1 MNTRL
6 TWEGTVEGGEE
17 VSSITLAL
25 PKGATFDG
33 STTRITVLDGL
44 TRIDV
49 SGTAQSNGDSI
60 TVTFDEPIGAGA
72 LVRLEITGMRGDEK
86 KEFTVTLGSDEALQ
100 STSTDTSTE
109 GTDSGTDSNSDIQQQ
124 LEQWYEQMQQQNST
138 NGSTGSRGS
147 SGSSTTNST
156 NGYMLTGDQVR
167 TAQVIAD
174 QVGVDEV
181 VAGVMP
187 EQKERKVRELQSAGG
202 RVAMPKHS
210 FVRLNEE
217 RDAAGE
223 QVFANPRNAAAGSLR
238 QKDPKV
244 TAHRDLETFIY
255 AVADEEP
262 LTVSTQSTFLDWL
275 GECGFS
281 VNSHARRVTSS
292 REVHDFCADALAHRD
307 ELDYDIDGVVVKVD
321 SFAGQAAL
329 GFTARAPRWAIAFK
343 FPPEE
348 KRTVLREIRVQ
359 VGRTGVLTPVAEFDP
374 VVVAGSTI
382 ARATLHNI
390 DEIRRKDVR
399 VGDTIVVHKAGDVI
413 PEVVGPVDDDGH
425 AARPVWQMPC
435 TCPSCGSTVVRE
447 EGEVAYRCLSI
458 DCPAQASERLIHW
471 GSRNAMHVHASIA
484 RRVAAAGL
492 SLSLALLPLAGCA
505 LSSSDDSGSSST
517 SVATTGSTASTIV
530 ASGDAVQVLDDTD
543 VFTDRDL
550 DPSYDESEAITLAL
564 SDSGSTVSGGGVD
577 IDGSTVTITTAG
589 TYVVSGTLSDG
600 RIVVNADDSSKVQIV
615 LDGASVSCSSS
626 AALYVINAD
635 KVFLTLADGTT
646 NALATTGDFVETDDN
661 NVDGA
666 VFAKDDLTING
677 TGALDVT
684 CSAGHGIVCKNDL
697 RLVSGA
703 VSVNASS
710 HAIQAKD
717 SVAVC
722 GGTWD
727 LAGGTDGI
735 HCANDEDTAKGWIYV
750 TGGTIGI
757 TAASDGFDASG
768 VLQID
773 GGTITVNAG
782 DDGIHEQDGHL
793 HDAGLPLCPD
803 LRDRGLRAGLRRQ
816 ELRRYREPRGR
827 ARRDRR

>member
-1 MNTRL
+1 M
-6 TWEGTVEGGEE
+6 
-17 VSSITLAL
+17 
-25 PKGATFDG
+25 
-33 STTRITVLDGL
+33 
-44 TRIDV
+44 
-49 SGTAQSNGDSI
+49 
-60 TVTFDEPIGAGA
+60 
-72 LVRLEITGMRGDEK
+72 
-86 KEFTVTLGSDEALQ
+86 
-100 STSTDTSTE
+100 
-109 GTDSGTDSNSDIQQQ
+109 
-124 LEQWYEQMQQQNST
+124 
-138 NGSTGSRGS
+138 
-147 SGSSTTNST
+147 
-156 NGYMLTGDQVR
+156 
-167 TAQVIAD
+167 
-174 QVGVDEV
+174 
-181 VAGVMP
+181 
-187 EQKERKVRELQSAGG
+187 
-202 RVAMPKHS
+202 
-210 FVRLNEE
+210 
-217 RDAAGE
+217 
-223 QVFANPRNAAAGSLR
+223 
-238 QKDPKV
+238 
-244 TAHRDLETFIY
+244 
-255 AVADEEP
+255 
-262 LTVSTQSTFLDWL
+262 
-275 GECGFS
+275 
-281 VNSHARRVTSS
+281 SS
-292 REVHDFCADALAHRD
+292 RD
-307 ELDYDIDGVVVKVD
+307 
-321 SFAGQAAL
+321 
-329 GFTARAPRWAIAFK
+329 
-343 FPPEE
+343 
-348 KRTVLREIRVQ
+348 
-359 VGRTGVLTPVAEFDP
+359 
-374 VVVAGSTI
+374 
-382 ARATLHNI
+382 
-390 DEIRRKDVR
+390 
-399 VGDTIVVHKAGDVI
+399 
-413 PEVVGPVDDDGH
+413 
-425 AARPVWQMPC
+425 
-435 TCPSCGSTVVRE
+435 
-447 EGEVAYRCLSI
+447 
-458 DCPAQASERLIHW
+458 
-471 GSRNAMHVHASIA
+471 MHVHASIA
-484 RRVAAAGL
+484 QRVAAAGL

-517 SVATTGSTASTIV
+517 SVATTGSTASTVV

-782 DDGIHEQDGHL
+782 DDGIHAEYELAINGGTIDVQQSYEGVEGSKVYVTSGSTTICSTDDGINAAGDPSTTSSGL
-793 HDAGLPLCPD
+793 GGMGGGMGSDDSAYLLVSGGIVIIDAPGGDGVDSNGDFDMTGGEVYISGPTNGGNGSIDYGDGATATITGGTVMCAGVSGMQETFGTSSSQASALVSLSGSAGDTITVSDASGTVLGSFTCVEDYDVVVVSCAGMVSGGSYTITAGSDSTTITMDSVVYDDGGSDTGGGMGQMQGGPGT
-803 LRDRGLRAGLRRQ
+803 RGTGSSTGSSSRAGN
-816 ELRRYREPRGR
+816 
-827 ARRDRR
+827 ATV